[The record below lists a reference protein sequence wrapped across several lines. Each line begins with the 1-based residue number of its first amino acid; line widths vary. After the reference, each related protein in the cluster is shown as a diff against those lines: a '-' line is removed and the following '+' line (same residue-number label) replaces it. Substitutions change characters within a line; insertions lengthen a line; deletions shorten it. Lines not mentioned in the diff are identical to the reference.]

1 MNPKSLKKAM
11 LFTLCTFFCFQGH
24 ASEIQSILDSAFR
37 DMLKIAL
44 MVVAVIVVFVLTI
57 RFFMR
62 KPR

>member
-1 MNPKSLKKAM
+1 M
-11 LFTLCTFFCFQGH
+11 LFMLCTFFCFQGH